1 MKKLLASC
9 IFFVCANI
17 FAAEPLTI
25 ITATVPGSL
34 ADTAI
39 RYLAPD
45 IEKELQRSVVVINM
59 PGADGLIAMQKFSSM
74 PADGN
79 TLLAGG
85 SSISFATVAN
95 RDYKPQD
102 HFKPLMGLV
111 ESYFLLVVS
120 SNSKVT
126 DIKSLIA
133 AGKQKGLMGGSSSIA
148 STLSLAILQEQFGV
162 EVTAVEYKQYN
173 QMIIDV
179 ADGDRTDFAIVS
191 AGNMAMRG
199 FMSSGKLRPIAVLGP
214 LRSAYYKDVKTLVE
228 QGYKSVEAFGW
239 SGLHIHNRVPE
250 NTKNKL
256 FVGITAAMKSEH
268 GANFEKQPGE
278 PRLVFATEEEITSL
292 QKREAMVYKA
302 KASQIIR

>member
-9 IFFVCANI
+9 LLFVCANI

-34 ADTAI
+34 ADTAL

-45 IEKELQRSVVVINM
+45 IEKELQRSVVVMNM

-85 SSISFATVAN
+85 SSISFATVAD

-111 ESYFLLVVS
+111 ESDFLLVVS
-120 SNSKVT
+120 GKSKVT

-148 STLSLAILQEQFGV
+148 STLSLTILQEQLGV
-162 EVTAVEYKQYN
+162 EVTAVEYKQYP
-173 QMIIDV
+173 QMVIDV

-191 AGNMAMRG
+191 AGNMTVRG
-199 FMSSGKLRPIAVLGP
+199 FISSGKLRPIAVVGP
-214 LRSAYYKDVKTLVE
+214 QRNSYYNDVKTLIE

-239 SGLHIHNRVPE
+239 SGLHIHNGVPD
-250 NTKNKL
+250 NIRNRL
-256 FVGITAAMKSEH
+256 FAGITAAMKSEH
-268 GANFEKQPGE
+268 GSNFEKQPGE
-278 PRLVFATEEEITSL
+278 PLLVFATGSEIAAL
-292 QKREAMVYKA
+292 QKRESAVYKA
-302 KASQIIR
+302 NVSKIVR

>member
-1 MKKLLASC
+1 MKKFIIALL
-9 IFFVCANI
+9 IFVSTLSL
-17 FAAEPLTI
+17 AEPLTV

-34 ADTAI
+34 ADMAL

-45 IEKELQRSVVVINM
+45 IEKELQRSVVVMNM

-85 SSISFATVAN
+85 SSISFATVAD

-111 ESYFLLVVS
+111 ESDFLLVVS

-126 DIKSLIA
+126 DVKSLIA

-148 STLSLAILQEQFGV
+148 STLSLAILQEQLGV
-162 EVTAVEYKQYN
+162 EVTTVEYKQYP
-173 QMIIDV
+173 QMVIDV

-191 AGNMAMRG
+191 AGNMTVRG
-199 FMSSGKLRPIAVLGP
+199 FVSSGKLRPIAVLGP
-214 LRSAYYKDVKTLVE
+214 QRSNYYKDVKTLVE

-239 SGLHIHNRVPE
+239 SGLHIHNRVPDGIR
-250 NTKNKL
+250 NKL
-256 FVGITAAMKSEH
+256 LAGITAAMKSEH
-268 GANFEKQPGE
+268 GSSFEKQPGE
-278 PRLVFATEEEITSL
+278 PRLVFATEAEITAL
-292 QKREAMVYKA
+292 QKREAAVYKA
-302 KASQIIR
+302 KAAGIVR